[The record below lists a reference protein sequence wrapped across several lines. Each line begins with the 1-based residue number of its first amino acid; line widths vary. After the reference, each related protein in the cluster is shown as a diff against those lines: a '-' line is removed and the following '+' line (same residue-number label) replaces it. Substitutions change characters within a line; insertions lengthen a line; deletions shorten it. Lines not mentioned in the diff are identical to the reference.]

1 MGRRNR
7 VRAGRRGGGTARA
20 RRARRAGPPPTAART
35 PPHHPRAGTLA
46 AKINWRVPLDAEGRF
61 SPRSTVQTFVPSP
74 ESPSILLNHG
84 NEYLHY
90 QDDWYIMGSKK
101 DAYVVVYYRGKN
113 DAWDGYGGAVVYTRD
128 PKFPVKYKDE
138 IAAALKGAGVEWSDM
153 TLTDNTCK
161 AQPPPRPTL
170 TQELAADVVAVESE
184 LAKDLAAVEG
194 ELAKG
199 VTAAERALAA
209 DAALLE
215 GDALAAARSLA
226 ARTSDLGR
234 AAARVPGRVSAAAAE
249 ELAQVECEASDAA
262 RFLARVEK
270 EYLETP
276 LQKVARRLGLAK

>member
-1 MGRRNR
+1 MAALPEMELQCPAEEGYERLLIAGAEVGTLEEYNDLARYVVIKARYGLNPVR
-7 VRAGRRGGGTARA
+7 VRA
-20 RRARRAGPPPTAART
+20 
-35 PPHHPRAGTLA
+35 
-46 AKINWRVPLDAEGRF
+46 
-61 SPRSTVQTFVPSP
+61 
-74 ESPSILLNHG
+74 SIVG
-84 NEYLHY
+84 
-90 QDDWYIMGSKK
+90 
-101 DAYVVVYYRGKN
+101 
-113 DAWDGYGGAVVYTRD
+113 
-128 PKFPVKYKDE
+128 
-138 IAAALKGAGVEWSDM
+138 
-153 TLTDNTCK
+153 LTDNTCK

-170 TQELAADVVAVESE
+170 IQELAADVVAVESE